1 MSAVRSCAT
10 LIAGGCAAL
19 SLAVLLVACATVGQ
33 VASGPAPERE
43 TVEALMRE
51 WDALE
56 TQYGRPNEAFRRQY
70 AAALATLVNSL
81 AETARERARQ

>member
-1 MSAVRSCAT
+1 MNAVKGFAISI
-10 LIAGGCAAL
+10 LGGLSAL
-19 SLAVLLVACATVGQ
+19 SLGVLLVACATVGQ

-43 TVEALMRE
+43 SVEALMHE

-56 TQYGRPNEAFRRQY
+56 RQHGRPPEAFRRQY
-70 AAALATLVNSL
+70 ARALSTLVNSL